1 MPLFAELFD
10 CLEVI
15 NIVKIRWII
24 TDFIKNVSKD
34 EFNAEW
40 GGIFGYFEMCINN
53 QMLGF
58 CPNRKMLSSEE
69 GNEDILY
76 WLLKLSD
83 GIIQLNND
91 KEYEIQL
98 LSMNLAKI
106 ILKREDKLLVCLVNS
121 STDEVIWSEE
131 IMFQEWC
138 DEIKLNIEKFITE
151 ILRVNSVLLN
161 TNLIQKLYK
170 INEMINYEDSY

>member
-1 MPLFAELFD
+1 M
-10 CLEVI
+10 I
-15 NIVKIRWII
+15 NIVKIRWMI
-24 TDFIKNVSKD
+24 TDFLENISED

-53 QMLGF
+53 QVLGF
-58 CPNRKMLSSEE
+58 CPNRKLLFGEE

-83 GIIQLNND
+83 GIIQLNNG

-106 ILKREDKLLVCLVNS
+106 ILKREDKLLVRFVNS
-121 STDEVIWSEE
+121 STDEVIWFEE

-138 DEIKLNIEKFITE
+138 SEIKLSIENFITE

-170 INEMINYEDSY
+170 INEMINCEDSY